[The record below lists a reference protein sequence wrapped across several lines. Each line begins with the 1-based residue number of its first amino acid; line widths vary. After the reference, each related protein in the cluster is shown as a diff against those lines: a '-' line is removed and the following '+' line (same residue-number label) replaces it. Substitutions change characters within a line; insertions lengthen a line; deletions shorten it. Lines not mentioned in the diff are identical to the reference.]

1 GCVVALASAL
11 GVVIARRPVYAA
23 IFLLLHSLSLAAL
36 FGVLFAAMVAVG
48 QVLIYSGA
56 IVVLFLFVV
65 TLLPSGGR
73 ELGVTGNRIGAAGAL
88 LHRHP
93 VAMLMA
99 VELMLN
105 AANLLIVLGARVRGG
120 ADAEAAALIV
130 LVLAAAEA
138 VIGLALALALFRRK
152 TVPDVD
158 DAVEL
163 RG

>member
-1 GCVVALASAL
+1 MSGEAVVLAT
-11 GVVIARRPVYAA
+11 A
-23 IFLLLHSLSLAAL
+23 I
-36 FGVLFAAMVAVG
+36 GLFA
-48 QVLIYSGA
+48 
-56 IVVLFLFVV
+56 
-65 TLLPSGGR
+65 
-73 ELGVTGNRIGAAGAL
+73 IGAAGAIV
-88 LHRHP
+88 HRHP

-138 VIGLALALALFRRK
+138 VIGLALALAFFRRR
-152 TVPDVD
+152 TTPDID
-158 DAVEL
+158 TATEL

>member
-1 GCVVALASAL
+1 MSSEV
-11 GVVIARRPVYAA
+11 
-23 IFLLLHSLSLAAL
+23 LLLATSAGL
-36 FGVLFAAMVAVG
+36 FG
-48 QVLIYSGA
+48 
-56 IVVLFLFVV
+56 
-65 TLLPSGGR
+65 
-73 ELGVTGNRIGAAGAL
+73 IGAAGAL

-99 VELMLN
+99 VEVMLN
-105 AANLLIVLGARVRGG
+105 AANLLIVLGARIRGS

-152 TVPDVD
+152 QVPDID
-158 DAVEL
+158 EAAEI